1 MAGGPTVNLLIAF
14 VIFLGRLR
22 HLRQPERRPASTP
35 LVAEVEACVVPVER
49 GRPGLH
55 APTDPVTPAVKAG
68 LQEGDRIVAFN
79 GTAITDWK
87 QLQDADPR
95 QRRRHAPTIA
105 VRRDG
110 RELVLTTN
118 TTVTLRPTSATDET

>member
-1 MAGGPTVNLLIAF
+1 M
-14 VIFLGRLR
+14 
-22 HLRQPERRPASTP
+22 
-35 LVAEVEACVVPVER
+35 VPVER
-49 GRPGLH
+49 GQPRLQARGPGH
-55 APTDPVTPAVKAG
+55 PAKEAG

-87 QLQDADPR
+87 QLQELIRANDDGSAE
-95 QRRRHAPTIA
+95 IA

-118 TTVTLRPTSATDET
+118 TTVTLRPTSATDETHTRSASSASPRRRRSPTAA